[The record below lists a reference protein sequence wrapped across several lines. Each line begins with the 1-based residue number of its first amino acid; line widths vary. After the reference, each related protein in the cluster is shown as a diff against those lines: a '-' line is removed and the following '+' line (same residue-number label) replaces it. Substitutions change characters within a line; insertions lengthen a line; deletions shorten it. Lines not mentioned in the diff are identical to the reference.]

1 MSGRADTM
9 LDGIYVEFVRSVFT
23 ALVPSVIMSIG
34 FVGGGALI
42 AWQAQ
47 DPIIAAIVL
56 AGAIASVV
64 RLAVAGYWKR
74 EALDPVFDIERAR
87 ILDRRFGAAYLAF
100 AVILG
105 IFGARA
111 FMLPAPGAHMLT
123 ICLLIGYCAGVS
135 AGIALRPWIA
145 VPSMI
150 ISLVPAIIAGL
161 FRGEAIYWATS
172 AMSAAL
178 LAGGVRSL
186 LERHRHMIKE
196 IGRRITFGNM
206 ARMDVLTALPNRL
219 ALREWFEENVTT
231 SPRANMVAVHCLD
244 LDGFKPVNDSFGH
257 PVGDALLGAVAR
269 RIARILRDSD
279 TAARL
284 GGDEFAIVQC
294 GIGHADEANLLAQRV
309 SAAISRP
316 FQIEGHAIE
325 ISTCVGY
332 AISDDK
338 ADDLERLIALA
349 DEALYIAKRR
359 GGGVVRHDPSTE
371 SAQTYAA

>member
-9 LDGIYVEFVRSVFT
+9 LDGIYVELVRSVFT
-23 ALVPSVIMSIG
+23 ALVPSVIMSIS
-34 FVGGGALI
+34 FVGSGALI

-47 DPIIAAIVL
+47 DPIIAVLVL
-56 AGAIASVV
+56 AGAIASVA
-64 RLAVAGYWKR
+64 RLFIAGYWKR
-74 EALDPVFDIERAR
+74 EALDPAFTVERAR
-87 ILDRRFGAAYLAF
+87 VLDRRFGAAYIAF

-123 ICLLIGYCAGVS
+123 TCLLIGYCAGVS
-135 AGIALRPWIA
+135 AGIGLRPWIA
-145 VPSMI
+145 VPSMLI
-150 ISLVPAIIAGL
+150 ALIPAIVAGM
-161 FRGEAIYWATS
+161 FRGEAVYWATS

-186 LERHRHMIKE
+186 LDRHRHMIKE

-219 ALREWFEENVTT
+219 ALREWFEEHVTT
-231 SPRANMVAVHCLD
+231 SAQHSMVAVHCLD
-244 LDGFKPVNDSFGH
+244 LDGFKRVNDNFGH

-269 RIARILRDSD
+269 RIARVLRDSD

-294 GIGHADEANLLAQRV
+294 GIGHPDEANLLAQRV

-316 FQIEGHAIE
+316 FQIEGHMIQ

-332 AISDDK
+332 VISDEK

-359 GGGVVRHDPSTE
+359 GGGVVRHDPSTA
-371 SAQTYAA
+371 SVQTYAA